1 MIGINRAVLHA
12 DFPSF
17 NSSKYVEL
25 AGKTIVIKYGGAA
38 LEHRELKDPTIRD
51 IAFLQRVGACV
62 VVVHGGSRQL
72 DKRMQ
77 EKGLQIQSID
87 GLRYTCDKTIEEAG
101 VVFGEINTEITG
113 LLQGMGAAAIGLSG
127 GESGLIKA
135 KLMKFET
142 YGYVGDVKSVDIVR
156 LKSIIK
162 QGKIPVI
169 SALGRADDG
178 QVLNINADDA
188 ACAVASSLHAD
199 KFILLTD
206 VEGILQNPR
215 DPSSLISK
223 IDAPRIESLLERH
236 AVSKGMVRKVKACH
250 KAIKAGIPAIHILSA
265 RQPHALIT
273 EITGESHYGTEIIGE
288 KSQIL
293 VNS

>member
-1 MIGINRAVLHA
+1 MINTKRGILHA
-12 DFPSF
+12 DFSSF

-38 LEHRELKDPTIRD
+38 LEHRELKDPTIHD
-51 IAFLQRVGACV
+51 IAFLQRVGVCV
-62 VVVHGGSRQL
+62 VIVHGGSRQL
-72 DKRMQ
+72 DKRMR
-77 EKGLQIQSID
+77 EKGLQIRNTD
-87 GLRYTCDKTIEEAG
+87 GLRYTCDKTIEEAR
-101 VVFGEINTEITG
+101 VVFDEINTEIVD
-113 LLQGMGAAAIGLSG
+113 LLQGMGAAAIGLG

-142 YGYVGDVKSVDIVR
+142 YGYVGDVKSVDVVR

-169 SALGRADDG
+169 SALGIADDG

-188 ACAVASSLHAD
+188 ACAVACSLHAD
-199 KFILLTD
+199 KFIMLTD

-215 DPSSLISK
+215 DPSSLIST
-223 IDAPRIESLLERH
+223 IDAKGIESLLERH
-236 AVSKGMVRKVKACH
+236 AVSQGMVRKVKACY
-250 KAIKAGIPAIHILSA
+250 KAVNAGIPAIHILSA
-265 RQPHALIT
+265 RQPHALVT
-273 EITGESHYGTEIIGE
+273 EITGESHYGTQIIGE

-293 VNS
+293 VSR